1 MRSKLKLLAKD
12 SAIYGASTVLSR
24 GLNYILVPLYAN
36 LLTPESNGIQTVIY
50 ANIAFANVLF
60 TYGMETAY
68 MKFAADAK
76 DNSGLIS
83 RYFSTAFLSLL
94 LTALIF
100 SSAIAFGASGVAWLI
115 GLDET
120 AAVFVRY
127 SAIILLLDTLAVIPL
142 ADLRLQR
149 KAVQFAIVRVGGVL
163 TIVLSTLIFL
173 LMMNMGL
180 EGAFWGNIAG
190 SALSLIL
197 LLPSWR
203 TLKVLFVSELWKEL
217 LSLGLPYVPTGIT
230 ALLIRLIDRNILIR
244 VPDEKVSE
252 IYQMPLT
259 GAEMVGIYGR
269 VVALGLLAQLLV
281 QVFRFAWQPF
291 FLQHS
296 GDADAKKLFS
306 KILTISSVGIL
317 LISFAA
323 ALFVPLLIQVH
334 FFNSFYLLPPA
345 FWIGLP
351 ILPIIFFS
359 FMFEVISSNLSA
371 GILIQKKTGYFP
383 IISTIGAG
391 LTVALC
397 IPLSWEY
404 GMMGAAIATTSGTVA
419 MCVAM
424 YYFSNKV
431 YPNTYEWGK
440 IGGLFTISVG
450 LYAVTAYLSAG
461 ISIRLLVFSVFLLAV
476 VFLFKSEFSQIKN
489 RFKRRYSK
497 TGE

>member
-1 MRSKLKLLAKD
+1 MLSKLKLLAKD

-36 LLTPESNGIQTVIY
+36 LLTPEANGIQTVIY

-76 DNSGLIS
+76 NDGGLVA

-94 LTALIF
+94 LSSLLF
-100 SSAIAFGASGVAWLI
+100 SSAIALGAPSVATLI
-115 GLDET
+115 GLDES
-120 AAVFVRY
+120 AAMFIRY

-163 TIVLSTLIFL
+163 AIVVSTMAFL
-173 LMMNMGL
+173 LVLNMDL
-180 EGAFWGNIAG
+180 EGAFLGNIVG
-190 SALSLIL
+190 SALSFLL

-203 TLKVLFVSELWKEL
+203 TLKILFAQNLWKEL

-230 ALLIRLIDRNILIR
+230 GLLIRLIDRNILIR
-244 VPDEKVSE
+244 VPDEKVHAL
-252 IYQMPLT
+252 YPMPLT
-259 GAEMVGIYGR
+259 SAEMVGIYGR
-269 VVALGLLAQLLV
+269 VVAFGLLAQLLV

-291 FLQHS
+291 FLQHAS
-296 GDADAKKLFS
+296 DTDAKKLFS

-317 LISFAA
+317 VISFAA

-334 FFNSFYLLPPA
+334 FFHKFYLLPPA

-351 ILPIIFFS
+351 ILPVIFFS
-359 FMFEVISSNLSA
+359 FMFEVISTNLSA
-371 GILIQKKTGYFP
+371 GILIEKKTGYLP
-383 IISTIGAG
+383 IVSAVGAG

-404 GMMGAAIATTSGTVA
+404 GMMGAAIATTAGTIA
-419 MCVAM
+419 MAAAM
-424 YYFSNKV
+424 YHFSQKV

-440 IGGLFTISVG
+440 IGGLFTIAVG
-450 LYAVTAYLSAG
+450 LYAIPAYFEAG
-461 ISIRLLVFSVFLLAV
+461 IWLRLLAFGGFLVAF
-476 VFLFKSEFSQIKN
+476 VFLFKNEFSQIHA
-489 RFKRRYSK
+489 RLKRR
-497 TGE
+497 